1 MYVIQ
6 IPAVFRS
13 QFCRKISI
21 FSCFYFIIVSVPV
34 LKPDEFST
42 VNMDDLTDLLSK
54 PRVYFA
60 KKSTPDGSR
69 IKVPE
74 ISIEKNL
81 ENSGLRDKN
90 PDILSLPVQDQD
102 EELRRSET
110 DTQVIFLCF

>member
-1 MYVIQ
+1 
-6 IPAVFRS
+6 
-13 QFCRKISI
+13 
-21 FSCFYFIIVSVPV
+21 
-34 LKPDEFST
+34 
-42 VNMDDLTDLLSK
+42 MDDLTDLLSK

-110 DTQVIFLCF
+110 DTQVIIFFMFFTSDGLFTIFLARYSYFPPFGK